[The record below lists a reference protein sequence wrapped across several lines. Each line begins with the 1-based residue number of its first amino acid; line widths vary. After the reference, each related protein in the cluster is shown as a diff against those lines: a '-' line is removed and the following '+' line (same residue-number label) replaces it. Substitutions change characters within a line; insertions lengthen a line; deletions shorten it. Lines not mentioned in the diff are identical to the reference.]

1 MFNEIRIM
9 GYLSLAAFIGLNI
22 AGTGAYADDGA
33 VTLDS
38 EIPRIDRREYD
49 EVKTATFAL
58 GCFWGGDARF
68 GAVPGVIRTRVGYA
82 GGTTEDPTY
91 YNLGDHTESIQ
102 VDYYPE
108 QVTFVDLVDI
118 FWAYHNPTSRSHS
131 AQYANVLYYHDTE
144 QKKIAE
150 ESKRRIEG
158 ELDKKVHT
166 QVKEMGR
173 FYPAEDYHQK
183 HRLRGSGV
191 FFDELNSIY
200 SNPDNFRDSTAA
212 ARLNGFLAG
221 NGSSDYVKEIID
233 ELGLSD
239 QAREELLQ
247 RLKLS

>member
-1 MFNEIRIM
+1 
-9 GYLSLAAFIGLNI
+9 
-22 AGTGAYADDGA
+22 
-33 VTLDS
+33 
-38 EIPRIDRREYD
+38 
-49 EVKTATFAL
+49 
-58 GCFWGGDARF
+58 
-68 GAVPGVIRTRVGYA
+68 
-82 GGTTEDPTY
+82 
-91 YNLGDHTESIQ
+91 
-102 VDYYPE
+102 
-108 QVTFVDLVDI
+108 
-118 FWAYHNPTSRSHS
+118 
-131 AQYANVLYYHDTE
+131 YYHDTE